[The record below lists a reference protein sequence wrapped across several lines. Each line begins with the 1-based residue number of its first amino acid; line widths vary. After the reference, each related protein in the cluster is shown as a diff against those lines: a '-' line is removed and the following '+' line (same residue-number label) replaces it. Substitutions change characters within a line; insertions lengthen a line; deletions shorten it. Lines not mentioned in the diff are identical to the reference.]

1 MANNHQYPGIQ
12 PFHHPN
18 ASSIDLPRG
27 FAPPMNFQFH
37 PTIQAPQSEQV
48 ARLSS
53 QNFQCVG
60 RGGTV
65 LNIGYPPQSYA
76 PQLLQS
82 MHHSHERPGQL
93 NQVQVQHVPL
103 GPPTL
108 ISQPNVSIASGTSLH
123 QPYVQTPDISMPGF
137 GGPRALFS
145 YPSATSYEGSRAQPQ
160 VTGPSSHSQAQQRAS
175 ISQTTAQSSI
185 LNPTFEQPKEAFS
198 KPIPSQEA
206 LTDWV
211 EHTSADGR
219 KYFFNKRTKKS
230 TWEKP
235 VELMTLFERADART
249 DWKEHSSP
257 DGRKYYYNKITKQST
272 WTMPEE
278 MKIAREQAE
287 KASVQGPHAEGI
299 INASEVLTRSDTA
312 STAAPTSLPS
322 QTSTSEGSEKL
333 ALTSDWKQPA
343 SVPGSS
349 SPVENVDRVQMIADE
364 TSQLCDTSETDGP
377 SVPVTKT
384 SAATL
389 VEKDEISVRNS
400 GDSNDMSATNA
411 NQGSENGPEESQKPM
426 VESER
431 VESQTEEKQINQ
443 ESFSFNN
450 KSEAGDV
457 FKSLLK
463 SANVGSDWTW
473 EQAMREVINDRRYGA
488 LRTLGERKQAFNEFL
503 LQTKRAAEEERL
515 ARQRK
520 RYEDFKRMLEECV
533 ELTPSTRWSKAVT
546 MFEADERFKALERE
560 KDRRN
565 IFEDHVSELKEKE
578 RVKALEDRKRNI
590 IEYRRFLESCNFIKP
605 NSQWRKVQDRLEVD
619 ERCSRLEKI
628 DQLEIFQ
635 EYLRDLERE
644 EEEKKKIQKE
654 ELKKAERKH
663 RDEFRGLID
672 EHIATGELTAKTVWR
687 DYLMKVKDLPVYSAI
702 ASNSSGATP
711 KDLFEDAVEDLKK
724 RYHELKSQ
732 IKDVLKLRKVN
743 LSAGSAFDEFKVSI
757 SEDIGFPPIPDVRLK
772 VVFDDL
778 LERAKEKEEKEAR
791 KQTRQT
797 EKLVDMLRS
806 FKDITASS
814 SWEESKHLVEGSE
827 KCCTIGDESFRKQ
840 TFEDYVSLLKE
851 QSKRIKQNKKVPED
865 VREEHDKG
873 RDKYGREKD
882 RVRERD
888 SDDRHKKGAAG
899 NYNHDM
905 NDSHGKERRRS
916 GRDSHN
922 RHRERH
928 TSVKENDIDHFK
940 ESQKAGGGH
949 KKSRHQRGLVPEAEV
964 EGRIKRRRKEEESE
978 HTKEEELED
987 GECGRY

>member
-12 PFHHPN
+12 PFQHPN

-37 PTIQAPQSEQV
+37 PTIQALSPEPV

-76 PQLLQS
+76 PHLMYRLQI
-82 MHHSHERPGQL
+82 L
-93 NQVQVQHVPL
+93 VCLALVAL
-103 GPPTL
+103 GTL
-108 ISQPNVSIASGTSLH
+108 
-123 QPYVQTPDISMPGF
+123 F
-137 GGPRALFS
+137 FS
-145 YPSATSYEGSRAQPQ
+145 GSRAPPQ
-160 VTGPSSHSQAQQRAS
+160 VTGPSSHSQAQHRAS

-185 LNPTFEQPKEAFS
+185 LNPTFEQPK
-198 KPIPSQEA
+198 
-206 LTDWV
+206 
-211 EHTSADGR
+211 
-219 KYFFNKRTKKS
+219 
-230 TWEKP
+230 
-235 VELMTLFERADART
+235 RADART

-272 WTMPEE
+272 WTMPDE

-287 KASVQGPHAEGI
+287 NASLQGPHAEGI
-299 INASEVLTRSDTA
+299 IDVSKVLTRSDTA

-389 VEKDEISVRNS
+389 VEKDEISVGNN
-400 GDSNDMSATNA
+400 GDSDDMSATNA
-411 NQGSENGPEESQKPM
+411 NWDWARRKPKPM

-443 ESFSFNN
+443 ENFSFNN

-473 EQAMREVINDRRYGA
+473 EQAMREIINDRRYGA

-533 ELTPSTRWSKAVT
+533 ELTPPTRWSKAVT
-546 MFEADERFKALERE
+546 MFEEDERFKALERE

-590 IEYRRFLESCNFIKP
+590 IEYRRFLESCNIIKP

-644 EEEKKKIQKE
+644 EEEKKKIQK
-654 ELKKAERKH
+654 
-663 RDEFRGLID
+663 
-672 EHIATGELTAKTVWR
+672 
-687 DYLMKVKDLPVYSAI
+687 VKDLPVYSAI

-724 RYHELKSQ
+724 RVLDYSQ
-732 IKDVLKLRKVN
+732 
-743 LSAGSAFDEFKVSI
+743 
-757 SEDIGFPPIPDVRLK
+757 
-772 VVFDDL
+772 
-778 LERAKEKEEKEAR
+778 
-791 KQTRQT
+791 
-797 EKLVDMLRS
+797 
-806 FKDITASS
+806 
-814 SWEESKHLVEGSE
+814 
-827 KCCTIGDESFRKQ
+827 
-840 TFEDYVSLLKE
+840 
-851 QSKRIKQNKKVPED
+851 
-865 VREEHDKG
+865 
-873 RDKYGREKD
+873 
-882 RVRERD
+882 
-888 SDDRHKKGAAG
+888 
-899 NYNHDM
+899 
-905 NDSHGKERRRS
+905 
-916 GRDSHN
+916 
-922 RHRERH
+922 
-928 TSVKENDIDHFK
+928 
-940 ESQKAGGGH
+940 
-949 KKSRHQRGLVPEAEV
+949 
-964 EGRIKRRRKEEESE
+964 
-978 HTKEEELED
+978 
-987 GECGRY
+987 